1 MLLPAPDRATS
12 CCWPIAVRSTRSNQ
26 FVFAFSNRLSF
37 FGKYVCTAVRNCA
50 AFSIEGSLVT
60 DAADTLPLYS
70 TCGRPCPD
78 FVVMSTTP
86 LEAFAP

>member
-1 MLLPAPDRATS
+1 M
-12 CCWPIAVRSTRSNQ
+12 
-26 FVFAFSNRLSF
+26 FALSSRLSF
-37 FGKYVCTAVRNCA
+37 CGAYCSTAARNCA

-70 TCGRPCPD
+70 TRGRPCPD
-78 FVVMSTTP
+78 FVVISTTP